1 VSSPARTLIFV
12 YGTLKR
18 GCRNHHFLAGQMYLG
33 EARTI
38 PGFRLF
44 DLGNYPGMIANSSA
58 TDQVAGEVWSLDADG
73 LARLDR
79 LEGTDEGLYRREI
92 VALMPPFSEPDR
104 IVQTYLYLRSVEGR
118 AVISGGV
125 WRE

>member
-1 VSSPARTLIFV
+1 
-12 YGTLKR
+12 
-18 GCRNHHFLAGQMYLG
+18 MYLG
-33 EARTI
+33 EARTV

-58 TDQVAGEVWSLDADG
+58 TDQVAGEVWSLDADD